1 PGAEAQKIPS
11 LKAFYSFDSLSLFD
25 SVGQQRLIREWSGE
39 KFIRSEWLNYD
50 DRGLP
55 VVRPHSLWERW
66 FVSGENE
73 GEAKI
78 FQQFLDWR
86 DEVRRVPVQVKPLAD
101 AAYEIRGSD
110 ILRTPV
116 NPSYALAFALTPTSQ
131 NQAPL
136 LVQE

>member
-1 PGAEAQKIPS
+1 
-11 LKAFYSFDSLSLFD
+11 
-25 SVGQQRLIREWSGE
+25 
-39 KFIRSEWLNYD
+39 RSEWLNYD

-110 ILRTPV
+110 FLRTPV

-136 LVQE
+136 LVQEGIMEVMLKQGTLSARVHHMEVRMEGLKAGQC